1 MNLNIVLATNE
12 QYLKQAAALIMS
24 IHKNSKKDSLIRI
37 YILYSE
43 ISQKNQDI
51 IKDMTKNMENIIEL
65 KFIDIKQFVSNSFF
79 DKYMYKA
86 KDFFNYTSP
95 ETYYRLFIPNLFP
108 DYDKVLYLDSD
119 IIVCEDLTELYNT
132 DIDNLYAG
140 VVSVYKYFFK
150 NIRNLND
157 NKIISEE
164 YLVNKLKI
172 LNKSYFNAGIL
183 LLNLNKMREDNIQ
196 EKAFKF
202 LFENYPLLYQ
212 DQDILNSLF
221 NNKAKF
227 LDRRYNV
234 YYRHFLHN
242 KPTTILHFAGEQKP
256 WNFYKL
262 NEGFELYW
270 KYFKLTP
277 FYNEREEKLY
287 LKLRNVPPKKKN
299 NIKIVLGKQRYRLK
313 IFHNTFSINPSFYRR
328 SKQKLLS
335 LICTKK

>member
-1 MNLNIVLATNE
+1 
-12 QYLKQAAALIMS
+12 MS

-140 VVSVYKYFFK
+140 VVSVYKY
-150 NIRNLND
+150 L
-157 NKIISEE
+157 
-164 YLVNKLKI
+164 
-172 LNKSYFNAGIL
+172 
-183 LLNLNKMREDNIQ
+183 
-196 EKAFKF
+196 
-202 LFENYPLLYQ
+202 
-212 DQDILNSLF
+212 
-221 NNKAKF
+221 
-227 LDRRYNV
+227 
-234 YYRHFLHN
+234 
-242 KPTTILHFAGEQKP
+242 
-256 WNFYKL
+256 
-262 NEGFELYW
+262 
-270 KYFKLTP
+270 
-277 FYNEREEKLY
+277 
-287 LKLRNVPPKKKN
+287 
-299 NIKIVLGKQRYRLK
+299 
-313 IFHNTFSINPSFYRR
+313 R
-328 SKQKLLS
+328 SKGLKVERF
-335 LICTKK
+335 